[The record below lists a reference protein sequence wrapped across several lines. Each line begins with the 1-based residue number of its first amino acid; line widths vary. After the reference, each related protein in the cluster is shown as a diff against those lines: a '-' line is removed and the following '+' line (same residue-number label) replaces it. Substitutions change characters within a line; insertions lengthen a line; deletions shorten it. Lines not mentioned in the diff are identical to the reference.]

1 MNALRANGY
10 IGYLDGS
17 IPPPVSTILDSEN
30 TRITNPEFTLW
41 TLIDNQLLSCLTAS
55 LSPATLPHVLGLEH
69 VTQVWHTLE
78 HRFNSISKSHI
89 HELRSRLYSVT
100 KTGTMDSYIDE
111 IRNCVQRLEA
121 VGYHVEGSDMVFCAI
136 KGLPPA
142 FKGIRSALNT
152 IRGDILFDE
161 LATIL
166 RNEEAQIH
174 KDEGEIGTSTSKV
187 LLTTQ
192 KTSPLVPSSQSH
204 DHEASGSGSQLLQAA
219 LPSPLGFSMYQTPNT
234 AGPYY
239 PQQNFQQFNRG
250 LSFNGGFNRG
260 RGGRGSGF
268 GVNTRTEC
276 QICGKNKPYSFLL
289 SSQAK
294 FAISAFSIY
303 CFFWP

>member
-1 MNALRANGY
+1 MATTSQTSSSSSTTLPPALAFLVANFHSLVNIKLEGGNYLLWRTQVVNALRANGY

-30 TRITNPEFTLW
+30 TRITNPESTLW

-89 HELRSRLYSVT
+89 HALRSRLYSVT

-121 VGYHVEGSDMVFCAI
+121 VGYHVEESDMVFCAI

-166 RNEEAQIH
+166 
-174 KDEGEIGTSTSKV
+174 
-187 LLTTQ
+187 
-192 KTSPLVPSSQSH
+192 
-204 DHEASGSGSQLLQAA
+204 
-219 LPSPLGFSMYQTPNT
+219 
-234 AGPYY
+234 
-239 PQQNFQQFNRG
+239 
-250 LSFNGGFNRG
+250 
-260 RGGRGSGF
+260 
-268 GVNTRTEC
+268 
-276 QICGKNKPYSFLL
+276 
-289 SSQAK
+289 
-294 FAISAFSIY
+294 
-303 CFFWP
+303 